1 MRTVI
6 YATVFAAAVTA
17 TGLAWW
23 STAERGAGQDVT
35 GEAVPEEAV
44 GDGQSCSGCAARH
57 QRLTRPKDEAEAQ

>member
-23 STAERGAGQDVT
+23 STAERGAGQ
-35 GEAVPEEAV
+35 AVPEEAV

-57 QRLTRPKDEAEAQ
+57 QRLTRPKDEAEAE

>member
-23 STAERGAGQDVT
+23 STAERGTGQDVT
-35 GEAVPEEAV
+35 EEAV
-44 GDGQSCSGCAARH
+44 GGGQSCSGCAARH